1 MLKGGYQIV
10 DLKGKTLPATIA
22 GTHALLTKV
31 FGTTKKKVV
40 LSGLA
45 VSGFRRSGRGRIPDP
60 LFHHVHHPRRRSY
73 GHRNVRGPGH
83 GHHHLRRKR
92 SWK

>member
-10 DLKGKTLPATIA
+10 DLKGKTLPATID

-31 FGTTKKKVV
+31 FGTTKKRVV

-45 VSGFRRSGRGRIPDP
+45 VSGSVIPDADGY
-60 LFHHVHHPRRRSY
+60 LTLSSTTYTIHAGGRTVTVTSADL
-73 GHRNVRGPGH
+73 VTDTTT
-83 GHHHLRRKR
+83 
-92 SWK
+92 

>member
-1 MLKGGYQIV
+1 MIKGGYQIV
-10 DLKGKTLPATIA
+10 DLKGKTLPETIA

-45 VSGFRRSGRGRIPDP
+45 VSGSVVPDADGYLTLSSTTYTIHAGGRTVTVTSAD
-60 LFHHVHHPRRRSY
+60 LVTDTT
-73 GHRNVRGPGH
+73 V
-83 GHHHLRRKR
+83 
-92 SWK
+92 

>member
-10 DLKGKTLPATIA
+10 DLRGKTLPATIA

-31 FGTTKKKVV
+31 FGTTQKKIV

-45 VSGFRRSGRGRIPDP
+45 VSGSVVPDADGYLTLSSTTYTIHAGGRTVTVTSAD
-60 LFHHVHHPRRRSY
+60 LVTDTTT
-73 GHRNVRGPGH
+73 
-83 GHHHLRRKR
+83 
-92 SWK
+92 

>member
-45 VSGFRRSGRGRIPDP
+45 VSGSVVPDADGYLTLSSTTYTIHAGGRTVTVTSAD
-60 LFHHVHHPRRRSY
+60 LVTDTTT
-73 GHRNVRGPGH
+73 
-83 GHHHLRRKR
+83 
-92 SWK
+92 